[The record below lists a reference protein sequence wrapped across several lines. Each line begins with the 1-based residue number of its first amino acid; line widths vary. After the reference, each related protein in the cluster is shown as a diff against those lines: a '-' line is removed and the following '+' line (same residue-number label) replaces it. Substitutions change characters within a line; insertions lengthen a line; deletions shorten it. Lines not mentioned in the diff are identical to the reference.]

1 MDEIK
6 MPQFNKGKVVKR
18 IVIGISIFVVA
29 LILILNSF
37 VIVQAGNVK
46 VLTQFGRTTGVIF
59 YPGLH
64 IKVPF
69 IQSTANFLTRQVTYE
84 TSDQAEA
91 TKATYPDFA
100 VDTTSSDGQQINIK
114 FTIRFSIDGKKSEWI
129 LNNIGTMNDLVEK
142 VVKTQARSI
151 VRNVPKKYTAAQLYS
166 GAVFDLQLEIF
177 NSLKPVFERNGIV
190 MDEFLLRKIDFTE
203 QYFNVLEEKQI
214 AKEKIVI
221 ESNILEQEKIKKE
234 QVIVQAEAEAK
245 QIEIKG
251 LALQKFPEI
260 IQLEFIQKLSPGIN
274 WGILPSDGVMPFLDL
289 LKLQENL
296 NGVSTTTQ
304 SSGAGNATQPDTQT
318 TQDTTV
324 DTAAGDTTGQ

>member
-1 MDEIK
+1 MEEIR
-6 MPQFNKGKVVKR
+6 MPHFNKGKIVSR
-18 IVIGISIFVVA
+18 IIIGLAIFVVA
-29 LILILNSF
+29 LILVLNSF
-37 VIVQAGNVK
+37 VIVQAGNVR

-64 IKVPF
+64 IKAPF
-69 IQSTANFLTRQVTYE
+69 IQSTANFSTRQVTYE
-84 TSDQAEA
+84 TSDQAEGS
-91 TKATYPDFA
+91 KATYPDFA
-100 VDTTSSDGQQINIK
+100 VDTTSSDGQQITIK

-166 GAVFDLQLEIF
+166 GAVFDLQAEIF

-221 ESNILEQEKIKKE
+221 ESNILEQEKIKKQ

-260 IQLEFIQKLSPGIN
+260 IQLEFIQKLSPNIN
-274 WGILPSDGVMPFLDL
+274 WGILPSDGVIPFLDL
-289 LKLQENL
+289 LKLQESL
-296 NGVSTTTQ
+296 GTMSATQ
-304 SSGAGNATQPDTQT
+304 PNGAGNVTQQDTQT

-324 DTAAGDTTGQ
+324 DTTADTTGQ